1 MRDFSL
7 LIDTMDVFLCM
18 LQFVHFAFAFDVEW
32 LHSASQTPT
41 FSDILT
47 TAHNALTSI
56 IEELGCKSNYII
68 VILRTSMP
76 NFLHPNFEMLCS
88 IFLCSSTALKLA
100 HHQFC
105 GVKIIAVQEMSTI
118 RNRKVIGKRE
128 IQQSTSAVCC
138 VFGYHSI
145 LLSYSCLWATG
156 TYNTYICCKRR
167 RKTFQTDSI
176 WVLSASQTKH
186 NSAFRT
192 SQIGQVNHVQ
202 VRYSKRRKRK
212 RREFSIPKR

>member
-1 MRDFSL
+1 
-7 LIDTMDVFLCM
+7 
-18 LQFVHFAFAFDVEW
+18 
-32 LHSASQTPT
+32 
-41 FSDILT
+41 
-47 TAHNALTSI
+47 
-56 IEELGCKSNYII
+56 
-68 VILRTSMP
+68 
-76 NFLHPNFEMLCS
+76 
-88 IFLCSSTALKLA
+88 
-100 HHQFC
+100 
-105 GVKIIAVQEMSTI
+105 MSTI
-118 RNRKVIGKRE
+118 RNRKVIGKRK

-202 VRYSKRRKRK
+202 VRYRKRRKRK
-212 RREFSIPKR
+212 RREFPSQNDSIVARKQQKEKYKHILELIPYSGILFTSFNLKSMWLRCACVHTNIFCWHQKQLHLSWLFSSLLEAQYWNSLGVSNQQIITIITR